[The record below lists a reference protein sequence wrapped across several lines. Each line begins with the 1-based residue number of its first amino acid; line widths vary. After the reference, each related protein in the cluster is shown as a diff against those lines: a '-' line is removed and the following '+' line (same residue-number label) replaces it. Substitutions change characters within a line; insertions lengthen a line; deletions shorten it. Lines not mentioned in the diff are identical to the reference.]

1 MDKRINS
8 FTLHILA
15 MIFMLSDHLWI
26 IFFPNQPWLYALG
39 RLTFPIFAF
48 MIVEGF
54 FRTKNRKKYLIR
66 IFIFAIIS
74 EIPFN
79 LFSSLAMR
87 KVTML
92 FYPYNNVLWTFLIAL
107 CGLNLL
113 EEIENFKNLDKV
125 IRFLGKITISFISIM
140 MAYLIKSDYLGYGV
154 ITVFIFYFFREKNYR
169 NIFFQ
174 TISIIILNIFIMPDY
189 EFPFNFFGKEIFIKV
204 QIFAI
209 FSLPIIWLYNG
220 KQGIHNNFIK
230 YMFYFFYPLHLLLI
244 VAVYLYCEKGSSFS
258 PF

>member
-1 MDKRINS
+1 MNKRINS

>member
-26 IFFPNQPWLYALG
+26 IFFPNQLWLYALG

-79 LFSSLAMR
+79 LFSSLAIR
-87 KVTML
+87 GVIML

-125 IRFLGKITISFISIM
+125 IRFLEKITISFISIM

-244 VAVYLYCEKGSSFS
+244 VAIYLYYGKSSSFS